1 MHGTIDNGY
10 YIKKESE
17 KDKLRM
23 SGGAWTINLDEIN
36 NKDIINIVYFTES
49 YIYRITYKK
58 AQEKGFVKHLA
69 GELKLIVPL
78 KFWQKEEK
86 WKKTKKK

>member
-1 MHGTIDNGY
+1 MHGLIDGDM

-23 SGGAWTINLDEIN
+23 SGGAWTINLDEVN
-36 NKDIINIVYFTES
+36 NKEIKNIVYFTERN
-49 YIYRITYKK
+49 IYRISYSK
-58 AQEKGFVKHLA
+58 AFDKGFIKQLA

-78 KFWQKEEK
+78 KHWRVEEK
-86 WKKTKKK
+86 

>member
-1 MHGTIDNGY
+1 MHGLVDGDI

-36 NKDIINIVYFTES
+36 NQSIQNIVYFTEKN
-49 YIYRITYKK
+49 IYRITYKK
-58 AQEKGFVKHLA
+58 AFDKGFVKQLA

-78 KFWQKEEK
+78 KHWRIEEK
-86 WKKTKKK
+86 